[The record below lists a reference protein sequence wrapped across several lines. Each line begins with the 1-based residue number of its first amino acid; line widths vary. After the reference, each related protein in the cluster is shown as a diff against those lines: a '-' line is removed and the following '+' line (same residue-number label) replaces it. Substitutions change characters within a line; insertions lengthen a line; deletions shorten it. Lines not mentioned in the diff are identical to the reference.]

1 MALLG
6 TLEILVPMQGLIDP
20 AAELDRLA
28 KRRRKAESDVE
39 KLAAK
44 LANGEFAKN
53 APAEVVAKDEK
64 RLLDLR
70 MEIRQ
75 LDAQIARVRKLLG
88 G

>member
-1 MALLG
+1 MRDKPRRSRPWRCWALWKYWCRCRVG
-6 TLEILVPMQGLIDP
+6 
-20 AAELDRLA
+20 ELN
-28 KRRRKAESDVE
+28 VE
-39 KLAAK
+39 NQDAAK